1 MDKIIEKIHNSTGLL
16 NNIYES
22 NVIEKPS
29 YKMYMFSSE
38 EPFKD
43 GIYQSYTLFYIH
55 DDVRYLQIFL
65 YESPDLLTDSD
76 KRYMSLYTG
85 LRK

>member
-38 EPFKD
+38 EQFKD
-43 GIYQSYTLFYIH
+43 EIYQSYTLF
-55 DDVRYLQIFL
+55 
-65 YESPDLLTDSD
+65 T
-76 KRYMSLYTG
+76 YMMM
-85 LRK
+85 

>member
-1 MDKIIEKIHNSTGLL
+1 MSGTIGAGTNETSMDKIIEKIHNSTGLL

-38 EPFKD
+38 EQFKD
-43 GIYQSYTLFYIH
+43 EIYQSYTLF
-55 DDVRYLQIFL
+55 
-65 YESPDLLTDSD
+65 T
-76 KRYMSLYTG
+76 YMMM
-85 LRK
+85 